1 MAEEDLDR
9 GRPAEAGKAD
19 AQDHANSREAR
30 TGPGSEV
37 WAKFSLFFIVLLFV
51 SKHGSYDTCHEL
63 TRVPLKF
70 HISSEPQNGIGF

>member
-37 WAKFSLFFIVLLFV
+37 WAKFSLFFIVSMSQEF
-51 SKHGSYDTCHEL
+51 
-63 TRVPLKF
+63 
-70 HISSEPQNGIGF
+70 